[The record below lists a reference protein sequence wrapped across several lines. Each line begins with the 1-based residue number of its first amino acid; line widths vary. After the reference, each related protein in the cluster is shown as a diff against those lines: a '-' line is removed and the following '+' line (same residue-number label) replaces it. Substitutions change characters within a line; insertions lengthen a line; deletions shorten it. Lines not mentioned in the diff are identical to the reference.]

1 MSARLIDEPPLLVL
15 PSLAREIGLNEAMI
29 VQQLHWLG
37 RRRPDRWVERSMRE
51 WHRTFPFWSQRTI
64 ERVFAGLRELGWVE
78 VLERPGEPSLHRVTP
93 DKVAGV
99 GADTMSGVPPTDC
112 RGSVSK
118 ERTERKISP
127 KKILSPHEEPIG
139 FSEWLGYH
147 CEKAGRSVPRAG
159 TSARSDLARTYA
171 ALAGE
176 GYELEDFKL
185 ATDGVLADDFM
196 QANGHT
202 KPENVL
208 RKSKIAGRIDD
219 GRAAREVLDAG
230 SKYAAYD
237 GEA

>member
-15 PSLAREIGLNEAMI
+15 PSLAREVGLTDAI
-29 VQQLHWLG
+29 LIQQIHFAG
-37 RRRPDRWVERSMRE
+37 QRTDGWVERSAAD
-51 WHRTFPFWSQRTI
+51 WHRALRKVISARTI
-64 ERVFAGLRELGWVE
+64 ERIIEKHRGTWLEVEGDPGRPLRVRVRSDKLSE
-78 VLERPGEPSLHRVTP
+78 VGSDTLSE
-93 DKVAGV
+93 VA
-99 GADTMSGVPPTDC
+99 PTSC
-112 RGSVSK
+112 RSPLSR
-118 ERTERKISP
+118 ERTTERG
-127 KKILSPHEEPIG
+127 KKILTSAEEPIG

-147 CEKAGRSVPRAG
+147 SERAGRSVPRAG

-171 ALAGE
+171 ALSGE
-176 GYELEDFKL
+176 GYGLEDFKL